1 MYINKNSERKI
12 MKGKINPNSNALIGD
27 KIYFFETKEEKKLAE
42 ERDEIID
49 KMIAIQDKD
58 KFAWKNS
65 GEWADLQYDLMDIDA
80 KLKKTCSYLSS
91 EISEKFEQGFPIF
104 EDDIIQQ

>member
-1 MYINKNSERKI
+1 
-12 MKGKINPNSNALIGD
+12 MKGKLNPNSNALIGD

-65 GEWADLQYDLMDIDA
+65 GEWADLQFDLMDIDE
-80 KLKKTCSYLSS
+80 KLKKTCSYLSP
-91 EISEKFEQGFPIF
+91 EISDKFENGGAIT
-104 EDDIIQQ
+104 EDDIIKQ